1 VTSPVQEKRID
12 VVGENIKRNPAVI
25 IDGKGR

>member
-12 VVGENIKRNPAVI
+12 VVEEDIKGNPAVI
-25 IDGKGR
+25 IDG